1 MSPSRTTV
9 AISPENKKAL
19 EVIAQDLLGS
29 PNVSL
34 LMRNI
39 AEGRLTV
46 TGQMNPTVALR
57 HDLPTLKARLVKI
70 ISTIDEITE
79 SS

>member
-1 MSPSRTTV
+1 MSTNRTTV
-9 AISPENKKAL
+9 ALSPEHKKAL
-19 EVIAQDLLGS
+19 EAIAQDLLGS

-46 TGQMNPTVALR
+46 TGQMNPVVVLR
-57 HDLPTLKARLVKI
+57 HDLPELKVKLEEVI
-70 ISTIDEITE
+70 NTINEVLGV
-79 SS
+79 